1 MLLITLIKV
10 IVLMSVASIM
20 AIKKKHSFEIGGF
33 FFFFFC
39 KIKTKMIV
47 GEKQGLTILT
57 LKYSQILKTLI

>member
-33 FFFFFC
+33 FFFFC

>member
-33 FFFFFC
+33 FFFF
-39 KIKTKMIV
+39 
-47 GEKQGLTILT
+47 L
-57 LKYSQILKTLI
+57 